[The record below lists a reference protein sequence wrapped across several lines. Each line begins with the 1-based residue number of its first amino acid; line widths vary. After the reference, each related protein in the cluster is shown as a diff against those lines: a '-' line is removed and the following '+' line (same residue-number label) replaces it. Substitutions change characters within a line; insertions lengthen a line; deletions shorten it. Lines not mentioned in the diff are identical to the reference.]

1 MNVQNRVT
9 SISMEVAKIVL
20 TTLAIAALM
29 LGRSYATAVENPAQA
44 AGPISSENYRGKPAT
59 GHTVRAN
66 AALEK
71 RLPKGDFLDGSMMT
85 DFNERTL
92 IAPLPAVMG
101 SNDMRKFEYLK
112 GERPDPFN
120 PSLFHASRVA
130 IEEARPE
137 SDLGETR

>member
-1 MNVQNRVT
+1 MNVQNRMT

-20 TTLAIAALM
+20 TTLAIATLM
-29 LGRSYATAVENPAQA
+29 LGCSYATAVENPAQA

-85 DFNERTL
+85 DFNESTL
-92 IAPLPAVMG
+92 VAPLPAVMG
-101 SNDMRKFEYLK
+101 TCTSSEPLGLLGRFLRE
-112 GERPDPFN
+112 G
-120 PSLFHASRVA
+120 SGSRL
-130 IEEARPE
+130 R
-137 SDLGETR
+137 LGRVV